1 MLPGTAEQKSRLVLL
16 ACCLALLSSCGN
28 GNNGEAKAPE
38 YAVITAQATTAHLTN
53 SYPATIKGKQ
63 DVEIRPMVSGFI
75 TKLHVDEGSVV
86 KRGQVLFTIDQVQY
100 RAAVETAKATVATA
114 EAALQTQELTTQNNR
129 ELNKRGIV
137 SDYQLST
144 SENQLAQ
151 AKATLA
157 QAKAALVN
165 AERNLQYTE
174 VTSPSDGIVG
184 QVPYRVGSLVSP
196 SMATP
201 MTTIAD
207 NSEMFAYF
215 SMTERQLLQMIREGG
230 SYKEILAKMPEIQL
244 QLIDGSIYPDSGRVE
259 TISGV
264 IDPTTGSVSI
274 RALFP
279 NAHNVLRSNS
289 TGNVIFPNVLPDVI
303 LVPQSAT
310 TDIQDKKF
318 VYVVQADNTVKNTE
332 IQVYTLNDGQNYYV
346 TGGLKAGDKIVIEG
360 VQAIKDGQ
368 AITPITPAEKEAA
381 YKQALEDQ
389 KNGNIQTAF
398 Q

>member
-1 MLPGTAEQKSRLVLL
+1 MKSRLVLL

-100 RAAVETAKATVATA
+100 LAAVETAKATVATA

-157 QAKAALVN
+157 QAKASLVN

-184 QVPYRVGSLVSP
+184 QIPYRVGSLVSA

-230 SYKEILAKMPEIQL
+230 SYKDILAKMPEIQL

-318 VYVVQADNTVKNTE
+318 VFVVQPDNTVKNTE

>member
-1 MLPGTAEQKSRLVLL
+1 MKSRLVLL

-157 QAKAALVN
+157 QAKASLVN

-184 QVPYRVGSLVSP
+184 QIPYRVGSLVSA

-230 SYKEILAKMPEIQL
+230 SYKDILAKMPEIQL

>member
-1 MLPGTAEQKSRLVLL
+1 MKSRLVLL

-165 AERNLQYTE
+165 AERNLEYTE

>member
-1 MLPGTAEQKSRLVLL
+1 MKSRLVLL

-86 KRGQVLFTIDQVQY
+86 KKGQVLFTIDQVQY

-157 QAKAALVN
+157 QAKASLVN

-264 IDPTTGSVSI
+264 IDPTTGSVSM

>member
-1 MLPGTAEQKSRLVLL
+1 MKSRLVLL

-157 QAKAALVN
+157 QAKASLAN

-230 SYKEILAKMPEIQL
+230 SYKDILAKMPEIQL

-264 IDPTTGSVSI
+264 IDPTTGSVSM

>member
-1 MLPGTAEQKSRLVLL
+1 MKSRLVLL

-86 KRGQVLFTIDQVQY
+86 KKGQVLFTIDQVQY

-157 QAKAALVN
+157 QAKASLVN

-230 SYKEILAKMPEIQL
+230 SYKDILAKMPEIQL

-264 IDPTTGSVSI
+264 IDPTTGSVSM

-289 TGNVIFPNVLPDVI
+289 TGNVIFPNILPDVI

-346 TGGLKAGDKIVIEG
+346 TDGLKAGDKIVIEG

>member
-1 MLPGTAEQKSRLVLL
+1 MKSRLVLL

-157 QAKAALVN
+157 QAKASLVN

-230 SYKEILAKMPEIQL
+230 SYKDILAKMPEIQL

-264 IDPTTGSVSI
+264 IDPTTGSVSM

-318 VYVVQADNTVKNTE
+318 VYVVQPDNTVKNTE

>member
-1 MLPGTAEQKSRLVLL
+1 MKSRLVLL

-230 SYKEILAKMPEIQL
+230 SYKDILAKMPEIQL

-264 IDPTTGSVSI
+264 IDPTTGSVSM